1 MADTCRW
8 GLLGTAGGHIEN
20 VEYSPKWPRVFEC
33 EATAILETSR
43 PWITEVHH
51 IGSTSVA
58 RLAAKPIMDIVLAVA
73 NPAEGSKAVCM
84 MEPLGYRY
92 RGENGIAG
100 RFYFDKII
108 AGRTVV
114 QAHLFPVNHPD
125 VSKHLM
131 FRDYLR
137 AHPDAAHEY
146 AQLKREL
153 ASKYR
158 DDRRAYTDAKA
169 EFMSGITKIATEW
182 TRSLA

>member
-8 GLLGTAGGHIEN
+8 GLLGTAGAHIEI
-20 VEYSPKWPRVFEC
+20 VEYSPEWPRVFEC
-33 EATAILETSR
+33 EAAAILEVCR
-43 PWITEVHH
+43 LWITAVHH
-51 IGSTSVA
+51 VGSTSVA
-58 RLAAKPIMDIVLAVA
+58 GLAAKPILDIVPIVSS
-73 NPAEGSKAVCM
+73 PAEGSRAVCM
-84 MEPLGYRY
+84 MESLGYRY

-114 QAHLFPVNHPD
+114 HAHMFPVNHPD

-158 DDRRAYTDAKA
+158 DDRWNYTDAKS
-169 EFMSGITKIATEW
+169 EFISKIIKIATEW

>member
-1 MADTCRW
+1 MTQFR
-8 GLLGTAGGHIEN
+8 TRI
-20 VEYSPKWPRVFEC
+20 PKPLWQ
-33 EATAILETSR
+33 
-43 PWITEVHH
+43 
-51 IGSTSVA
+51 G
-58 RLAAKPIMDIVLAVA
+58 
-73 NPAEGSKAVCM
+73 M

-92 RGENGIAG
+92 RGENGIAE

-114 QAHLFPVNHPD
+114 HAHMFPVNHPD

-131 FRDYLR
+131 FRDYLK
-137 AHPDAAHEY
+137 AHPDADHEY

-169 EFMSGITKIATEW
+169 EFISGITKIATEW